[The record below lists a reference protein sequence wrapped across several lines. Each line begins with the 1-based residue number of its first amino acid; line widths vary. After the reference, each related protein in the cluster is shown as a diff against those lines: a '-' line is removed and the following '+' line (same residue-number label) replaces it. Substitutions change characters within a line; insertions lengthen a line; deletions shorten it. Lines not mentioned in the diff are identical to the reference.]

1 MRNQFTVDVTKL
13 WFVCKI
19 H

>member
-1 MRNQFTVDVTKL
+1 MKL

-19 H
+19 KHIC